1 MKPPNLRKKY
11 ARSMHYI
18 VRNRSPLAI
27 TSRRRAQGRLSAGL
41 TETINSHRRF
51 MRIPLSDYSPI
62 PRDVGK
68 HILFLGDLLT
78 GTQDTLLTPLVESL
92 KQEYYCMYAS
102 IPKGP
107 RNAVAH
113 VAHLCISD
121 CFRPDLIVACGLVKC
136 NLTEH
141 FIHHINDFIQS
152 GFYRLSV

>member
-1 MKPPNLRKKY
+1 MRKKY
-11 ARSMHYI
+11 ARSMHFI
-18 VRNRSPLAI
+18 VRNRAPPAI

-51 MRIPLSDYSPI
+51 MRIPLFDYSPI

-78 GTQDTLLTPLVESL
+78 GFRVSTRGVRSVSWV
-92 KQEYYCMYAS
+92 QEYYCMYAS

-121 CFRPDLIVACGLVKC
+121 CFRPDLIVACGTVKC